1 MKKEIN
7 IEETA
12 KVIFFNPEMEQ
23 EILEAV
29 NQHIFVDK
37 KIEDLISEIQ
47 VEMLSENRSE
57 DAVRYYQKRLKR
69 LDYLQN
75 FLNALKKSHL

>member
-7 IEETA
+7 IEQTA

-23 EILEAV
+23 EILETV
-29 NQHIFVDK
+29 NQQIFVDK
-37 KIEDLISEIQ
+37 KIEERISEIQ
-47 VEMLSENRSE
+47 IEMLSESKSE
-57 DAVRYYQKRLKR
+57 DAIRYYQET

-75 FLNALKKSHL
+75 FLNTLKKSHL

>member
-1 MKKEIN
+1 MKKEID
-7 IEETA
+7 IEQTA
-12 KVIFFNPEMEQ
+12 KVIFFNPEMEA
-23 EILEAV
+23 EILETV

-37 KIEDLISEIQ
+37 KIEDRISEIEI
-47 VEMLSENRSE
+47 EMLSENKS
-57 DAVRYYQKRLKR
+57 DDVIRYYQET